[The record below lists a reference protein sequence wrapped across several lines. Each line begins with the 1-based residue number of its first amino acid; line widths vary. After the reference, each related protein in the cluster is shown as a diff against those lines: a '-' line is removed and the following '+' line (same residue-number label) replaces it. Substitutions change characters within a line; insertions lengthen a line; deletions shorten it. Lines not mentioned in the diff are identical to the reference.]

1 MRVVAEGVVP
11 PAGDEVETAS
21 AHGFEEVVPAICSSS
36 QLGGFFLSGLGV
48 GSVVRGWGCDVG
60 D

>member
-48 GSVVRGWGCDVG
+48 GSVVRG
-60 D
+60 